1 MATSQDVDYS
11 VRDHTAWLTMNRPG
25 VLNALSKGMF
35 RGLELALAS
44 ASSDPA
50 VHSIVIKGEGRA
62 FSAGLDVREVSGF
75 ATQKEARDFVYLLV
89 KPFWERFFECE
100 KPVISLVDG
109 PAYGAGAEIV
119 LASDI
124 VIASTESTFA
134 FSGGR
139 VGALCCMSGVIGP
152 FLMNGRKL
160 VEMNLTGTPLSATE
174 AMNYGLVN
182 HSVPREELTPTLEKI
197 IREILHVSPISNS
210 SFKRIRKTDLSKT
223 KLETEYKE
231 LLRTIT
237 SKHFREGS
245 SAFVAKRA
253 PEYYR

>member
-25 VLNALSKGMF
+25 VLNALSKGVF

-50 VHSIVIKGEGRA
+50 VHSIVIRGEGRA
-62 FSAGLDVREVSGF
+62 FSAGLDVKEVSGF
-75 ATQKEARDFVYLLV
+75 ATQKEARDFVYRLV

-100 KPVISLVDG
+100 KPILSLVDG
-109 PAYGAGAEIV
+109 PAYGAGAEIA

-182 HSVPREELTPTLEKI
+182 HSVPR
-197 IREILHVSPISNS
+197 
-210 SFKRIRKTDLSKT
+210 
-223 KLETEYKE
+223 
-231 LLRTIT
+231 
-237 SKHFREGS
+237 
-245 SAFVAKRA
+245 
-253 PEYYR
+253 